1 MKYIY
6 LVFFSTYCLV
16 INGQSDLL
24 NQDFNSGNISSWTL
38 IDGDSAN
45 PYNDPSVIHL
55 NNSYHIIEDIDSL
68 NIGDSIVVANS
79 WFDDTTSANNYLFT
93 PEITFTQNGNYLYF
107 DAISFDGS
115 YPEALQVYYSS
126 NINLNSIVNSN
137 ILFDTIAVPNLW
149 TNFKIKLDSIPL
161 NTPVYLAF
169 RHYSNDQYI
178 LGLDNI
184 RITTNDLTDLKEIN
198 DSGLKIYPNPSL
210 GIINIKGNS
219 RMELFKIFNSKG
231 QIIYRGKII
240 ESTQINLNS
249 GIYYL
254 KTSNGTTSFVVK

>member
-6 LVFFSTYCLV
+6 LVFFSIYCLV
-16 INGQSDLL
+16 INGQNDLL

-126 NINLNSIVNSN
+126 NINLNSIFL
-137 ILFDTIAVPNLW
+137 I
-149 TNFKIKLDSIPL
+149 
-161 NTPVYLAF
+161 
-169 RHYSNDQYI
+169 
-178 LGLDNI
+178 
-184 RITTNDLTDLKEIN
+184 
-198 DSGLKIYPNPSL
+198 
-210 GIINIKGNS
+210 
-219 RMELFKIFNSKG
+219 
-231 QIIYRGKII
+231 
-240 ESTQINLNS
+240 
-249 GIYYL
+249 
-254 KTSNGTTSFVVK
+254 TSF

>member
-1 MKYIY
+1 M
-6 LVFFSTYCLV
+6 YCLV
-16 INGQSDLL
+16 INGQIDLL

-55 NNSYHIIEDIDSL
+55 NNSYHIVEDIDSL

-137 ILFDTIAVPNLW
+137 ILFDTVAVPNLW
-149 TNFKIKLDSIPL
+149 TN
-161 NTPVYLAF
+161 LAF

-184 RITTNDLTDLKEIN
+184 RVTTNDLTDLKEIN

-210 GIINIKGNS
+210 GIINIKGNGG
-219 RMELFKIFNSKG
+219 MELFKIFNSKG
-231 QIIYRGKII
+231 QIIYSGKILK
-240 ESTQINLNS
+240 STQINLNS